1 MKIVLLGGNSPTNI
15 SWLEGMEAELKKEYG
30 DVFSHRYIH
39 WDTGAALIDL
49 DKELDSLQKELENTE
64 QYVIIAKSAGVL
76 LTLKGVHECKL
87 TPADCVFMGTAIL
100 WGREKGFGVDVWLK
114 GYSVPTLFVHKSGD
128 PAIAP
133 SALEVLLKES
143 GCQNYKLY
151 VITGNEHEYSEY
163 QTLAQAIHSFLQER
177 KLAS

>member
-1 MKIVLLGGNSPTNI
+1 MRIVLLGGNSPTNI
-15 SWLEGMEAELKKEYG
+15 SWLEGIEAELKKEYG

-39 WDTGAALIDL
+39 WDTNAPLINL
-49 DKELDSLQKELENTE
+49 DKELENLQKELKNAE
-64 QYVIIAKSAGVL
+64 QYVIVAKSAGAL
-76 LTLKGVHECKL
+76 LTLKGVRERKL
-87 TPADCVFMGTAIL
+87 APAACVFMGTAIL
-100 WGREKGFGVDVWLK
+100 WGREKGFDVDVWLK

-143 GCQNYKLY
+143 GSQNYKLH

-163 QTLAQAIHSFLQER
+163 QTLTQVIHSFLQER